1 MAGGGENNLPKG
13 YMGKILRVDLT
24 TRQQHAELLDKNMA
38 HLFFGG
44 RGFGAFFLFQHFQNL
59 KLQGKFRNPYSEV
72 DPLSENNVIIISTSP
87 CTGTGVPTSG
97 RVHMN
102 FKSPLT
108 GIYGSTNAGGKW
120 AVEFKRTGYDALII
134 TGKAEKPTYLLVTG
148 EEVKFCDAQ
157 EIVSQDSVDK
167 RLFLQKKYGSK
178 LQVLSIGKGGQ
189 NFVRFASVMSDT
201 GKAFGRTGAGA
212 VWASKNLYAVAAL
225 SESRSEIEVADTE
238 SFDSKNERS
247 AMYHARLKLD
257 LGKFT
262 RKEAAYGILSSM
274 GSLGIMGM
282 INSYRQLL
290 RNNMKDTAHKPQDIE
305 KIDGEALRN
314 HAKNAKPGEKK
325 ILVKKG
331 SCFNCPVACKR
342 DTELLDENGNLIEKS
357 EGPEFENTAMLGA
370 NLSIYDLPTIVQ
382 ANSLVNRY
390 GIDAITTGATIAAFI
405 ELYQFIKC
413 KKDTL
418 NPAEKMFLD
427 DVKDFVDK
435 YGEPQFGQAELLI
448 PIIRLIGKKEGIG
461 KYLAEGSFSFC
472 DRYGHKEISMT
483 IKRLEL
489 PAYDPRTSFSQAL
502 SYEMS
507 NRGGCHLEGGYT
519 APYAYCAGYAE
530 WPGNRIEGTALIAKN
545 AALTN
550 TTYDIIGVC
559 AYNGFSLSL
568 DEFASLVNAVT
579 GLEHN
584 SGTLETIAQRTLT
597 LERLFNILCGVTD
610 KDDWLPER
618 FFSETIEAKDGPAK
632 CDRLA
637 FGTMHKTFY
646 NSLGWDD
653 NGIPTDETLI
663 KLGLKAFIRD

>member
-134 TGKAEKPTYLLVTG
+134 TGKAEKLTYLLVTG

-427 DVKDFVDK
+427 DVNDFVSQF
-435 YGEPQFGQAELLI
+435 GEPQFAKAELLV
-448 PIIRLIGKKEGIG
+448 PIIHLIGNKEGIG
-461 KYLAEGSFSFC
+461 KYLAEGSFRFC

-568 DEFASLVNAVT
+568 DEFASLVNSVT

-597 LERLFNILCGVTD
+597 LERMFNILCGVTD

-618 FFSETIEAKDGPAK
+618 FFLETIEAKDGPAK
-632 CDRLA
+632 CDRFA

-653 NGIPTDETLI
+653 NGRPTEETLSKLRI
-663 KLGLKAFIRD
+663 KEFI

>member
-461 KYLAEGSFSFC
+461 KS
-472 DRYGHKEISMT
+472 KEID
-483 IKRLEL
+483 L
-489 PAYDPRTSFSQAL
+489 
-502 SYEMS
+502 
-507 NRGGCHLEGGYT
+507 
-519 APYAYCAGYAE
+519 
-530 WPGNRIEGTALIAKN
+530 
-545 AALTN
+545 
-550 TTYDIIGVC
+550 
-559 AYNGFSLSL
+559 FSL
-568 DEFASLVNAVT
+568 
-579 GLEHN
+579 
-584 SGTLETIAQRTLT
+584 
-597 LERLFNILCGVTD
+597 
-610 KDDWLPER
+610 
-618 FFSETIEAKDGPAK
+618 
-632 CDRLA
+632 
-637 FGTMHKTFY
+637 
-646 NSLGWDD
+646 
-653 NGIPTDETLI
+653 
-663 KLGLKAFIRD
+663 